1 MNYNDIE
8 FQIERT
14 EPINIDFAPN
24 TFRVLSITPQGN
36 GNVELYTESTMT
48 YMEGSQEVTVRRERK
63 QVIPAAIIQPVF
75 GQWNVLTASADIDP
89 APINVL
95 LNSAKLRIKA

>member
-1 MNYNDIE
+1 
-8 FQIERT
+8 
-14 EPINIDFAPN
+14 
-24 TFRVLSITPQGN
+24 
-36 GNVELYTESTMT
+36 MT

-75 GQWNVLTASADIDP
+75 GQWNVLTGSADIDP

-95 LNSAKLRIKA
+95 LNAAKLRIKA